1 MKYLL
6 NGKLFDIS
14 HVFVFCLIHCFVFR
28 YSPEAIKKDAKFS
41 SQSDVWSYGVTLFE
55 MFSRGETPN
64 LDPNTEL
71 SQDEFLQRLD
81 RGDR

>member
-6 NGKLFDIS
+6 NGKLFNTS
-14 HVFVFCLIHCFVFR
+14 HVFSFNTLCFGFR